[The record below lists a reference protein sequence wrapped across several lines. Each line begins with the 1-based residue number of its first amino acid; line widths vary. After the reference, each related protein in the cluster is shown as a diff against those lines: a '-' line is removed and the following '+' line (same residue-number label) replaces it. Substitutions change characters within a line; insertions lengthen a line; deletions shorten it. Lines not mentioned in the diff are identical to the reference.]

1 MDTQAQ
7 TELEQLRA
15 EIAELRKALSD
26 KQQLEQPNL
35 PALRDNF
42 EFVTDMARFSEQ
54 LEGYSEKDLR
64 KKWKFTEENWTA
76 LGNDD
81 ELFRIIEAEKLRR
94 VRDGSFKRERSQQLV
109 TKAPDVLSGLL
120 LNEKNSPKHRI
131 DAAKVLD
138 AMADPGSQ
146 NSHNDSERVL
156 VTITL
161 SADEKL
167 TFGGSVKPTPNDT
180 KTIDAVP
187 GFMIPAKE
195 TNDGGQ
201 PL

>member
-1 MDTQAQ
+1 M
-7 TELEQLRA
+7 
-15 EIAELRKALSD
+15 
-26 KQQLEQPNL
+26 
-35 PALRDNF
+35 
-42 EFVTDMARFSEQ
+42 
-54 LEGYSEKDLR
+54 
-64 KKWKFTEENWTA
+64 
-76 LGNDD
+76 
-81 ELFRIIEAEKLRR
+81 
-94 VRDGSFKRERSQQLV
+94 RDGSFKRERSQQLV